1 MLHPLLQAAYRKV
14 TGTPYYTTRQASI
27 EFGPPPA
34 AVHVE
39 VLKTYTDAELMRA
52 WGPEFVADLRGRRRV
67 GAGR

>member
-1 MLHPLLQAAYRKV
+1 MLHPLLQAAYRTV
-14 TGTPYYTTRQASI
+14 TGQPYYTTRQASR

-39 VLKTYTDAELMRA
+39 VLATYTDAELMRV
-52 WGPEFVADLRGRRRV
+52 WGPEFVAKLRQRQRI